1 MGGSASLTLPG
12 WRQMMRV
19 PARYPR
25 AVEGSMVPESSLWRM
40 NEAMKSRRETL
51 EEGAP
56 PKSPSSTMS
65 ASRARS
71 ACLCV
76 LATRVW

>member
-1 MGGSASLTLPG
+1 
-12 WRQMMRV
+12 
-19 PARYPR
+19 
-25 AVEGSMVPESSLWRM
+25 MVPKPSVWRM

-51 EEGAP
+51 GEGAP
-56 PKSPSSTMS
+56 PKSPSSTMR

-76 LATRVW
+76 LAMRVW

>member
-1 MGGSASLTLPG
+1 MA
-12 WRQMMRV
+12 
-19 PARYPR
+19 
-25 AVEGSMVPESSLWRM
+25 PESSLWRM

-51 EEGAP
+51 GEGAP
-56 PKSPSSTMS
+56 PRGPSSTMR

-76 LATRVW
+76 LATGVW

>member
-1 MGGSASLTLPG
+1 
-12 WRQMMRV
+12 MMRV
-19 PARYPR
+19 PARYPC
-25 AVEGSMVPESSLWRM
+25 AVEGSMVPKPSVWRM

-51 EEGAP
+51 GEGAP
-56 PKSPSSTMS
+56 PKSPSSTMR

-76 LATRVW
+76 LAMRVW

>member
-1 MGGSASLTLPG
+1 MESSASFTLSR

-19 PARYPR
+19 SARWPR
-25 AVEGSMVPESSLWRM
+25 TVEDPMVPESFSWRM

-51 EEGAP
+51 GDDAP
-56 PKSPSSTMS
+56 PRSSSYTMR

-71 ACLCV
+71 
-76 LATRVW
+76 TRP

>member
-1 MGGSASLTLPG
+1 MA
-12 WRQMMRV
+12 
-19 PARYPR
+19 
-25 AVEGSMVPESSLWRM
+25 PEPSLWRM

-51 EEGAP
+51 GDDAP
-56 PKSPSSTMS
+56 PKSPSSTMR